1 MCRHY
6 VGYLWFAILS
16 FLLGP
21 QHVYADWAGQ
31 VTEFYPLG
39 NFLSREE
46 GCRNAIEKAKL
57 QAMTNAGLE
66 SITFKQFE
74 TCSSSDDKTECNLF
88 QDTISKFEGG
98 YISQFD
104 VVFKE
109 PPNEENV
116 CRVTIDVKVKK
127 YTDTH
132 DFNFIFEASLDKGS
146 SVRQN
151 EEFNIK
157 LEVNQPS
164 YIHVIGWYPNLDTDH
179 FYLLNDSMKAEG
191 NKEYLMPMQAYFP
204 DALNKNETHEI
215 LILVASKK
223 PFNFLG
229 DFVDNKQSRTTL
241 SEQSNVDNYVTTL
254 RDMLPYQNKELFHQ
268 RLDDLGRKEWRMVQ
282 LAYRI
287 VK

>member
-1 MCRHY
+1 MGCRY
-6 VGYLWFAILS
+6 FRYFWIAILS
-16 FLLGP
+16 FMLSP
-21 QHVYADWAGQ
+21 HHVSADWSGQ

-39 NFLSREE
+39 DFLSREE

-104 VVFKE
+104 VVSKE

-116 CRVTIDVKVKK
+116 CRVTIDIEVKK

-146 SVRQN
+146 TVRQN
-151 EEFNIK
+151 EDFNVK

-164 YIHVIGWYPNLDTDH
+164 YIHVIGWYPNLDTEN

-191 NKEYLMPMQAYFP
+191 KKEYLLPMQAYFP
-204 DALNKNETHEI
+204 DVLNKNETHEI

-223 PFNFLG
+223 PFTFLG

-241 SEQSNVDNYVTTL
+241 SEQSSVDKYVTTL